1 MRAGCPCSAE
11 LGLDAWLLRR
21 ARKRVLMALALL
33 RSGVHFSGVCSHAS
47 RAVTQGSPWLT
58 RLACRGVC
66 GDAHSNESCRG
77 LGCPDTRVGAVAWA
91 FAHCA
96 FTMGGD
102 GAAERALQG
111 RALPR

>member
-1 MRAGCPCSAE
+1 MRARCPFSAE
-11 LGLDAWLLRR
+11 LRVDAWLLRR
-21 ARKRVLMALALL
+21 ARKRVLMALALV

-66 GDAHSNESCRG
+66 GDAHNAESCRG
-77 LGCPDTRVGAVAWA
+77 LGCPDTRVGALAWA

>member
-1 MRAGCPCSAE
+1 MPVPAE

-21 ARKRVLMALALL
+21 ARRRDLMALALV

-47 RAVTQGSPWLT
+47 RAVTQGSPWVT

-77 LGCPDTRVGAVAWA
+77 TGCPDMHVGAEAWA